1 MAGHVC
7 AVALRY
13 ILACLRLV
21 IDYLPVSEFSPVST
35 RYILNHFSSSQLSH
49 SAGKLIASICG
60 IWCISNM
67 PPLQSY
73 PPSTAGLSPLHCSPI
88 PLAPPLR
95 AYPRSAAVLSSPLRC
110 SPIPPAPPLQSY
122 PPGPS
127 AAGLSP
133 LRCSLIPGPSAAD
146 PRSAA
151 DIYPPPLQS
160 YPRSAAVLSPILN
173 TTYYSFIGK
182 LGTH

>member
-1 MAGHVC
+1 MRKWPATFVR
-7 AVALRY
+7 LRSDIY
-13 ILACLRLV
+13 WRLV

-35 RYILNHFSSSQLSH
+35 RYILDHFSSSQLSH

-88 PLAPPLR
+88 PLAPPLQ

-110 SPIPPAPPLQSY
+110 SPIPPAPPLQAY
-122 PPGPS
+122 PRSAAALSPRPLRCRSPLRCRHLPPS
-127 AAGLSP
+127 AAVLSP
-133 LRCSLIPGPSAAD
+133 LRCSPIP
-146 PRSAA
+146 
-151 DIYPPPLQS
+151 YTQH
-160 YPRSAAVLSPILN
+160 YILL
-173 TTYYSFIGK
+173 F
-182 LGTH
+182 HW